1 MHPSAFSPLLYA
13 QIVLLENL
21 QVPLWVRIICARNET
36 HLYCLFCIA
45 FCWERS
51 LAEVIESLCAVY
63 GKDYVEKS
71 RWKLIYKALTG
82 SLDLNRAL
90 RRVLLFGSIEDRC
103 MRNDSPQTTVDRLKK
118 TTVTETTMR
127 YTQIWACRVAIYW
140 SRTSKRDVWWLFSK
154 ISPVFQYR
162 TIIIDSFLSRI
173 VTGNDDV
180 TVSTSKK
187 TGLGGP
193 GREGTAQDLAA

>member
-13 QIVLLENL
+13 QIVLL
-21 QVPLWVRIICARNET
+21 QAPLWVRVICAKTET

-82 SLDLNRAL
+82 SLDRNRAL

-118 TTVTETTMR
+118 INRNRNDNEV
-127 YTQIWACRVAIYW
+127 YTNMGMSSRHILVENKQERCVMAI
-140 SRTSKRDVWWLFSK
+140 
-154 ISPVFQYR
+154 
-162 TIIIDSFLSRI
+162 
-173 VTGNDDV
+173 
-180 TVSTSKK
+180 
-187 TGLGGP
+187 
-193 GREGTAQDLAA
+193 